1 MRVYDVYI
9 SQTINKVYYADSTGY
24 YFDFCL
30 FICPPDVFVKTY
42 INGGFQLDNLN
53 ACY

>member
-1 MRVYDVYI
+1 MRVYDVYL
-9 SQTINKVYYADSTGY
+9 SQTISKVYYAQSSGY

-42 INGGFQLDNLN
+42 ISAGFE
-53 ACY
+53 